1 MALTDGVY
9 PRYEGSVFRP
19 PSEAD
24 SLILQVMYGCSY
36 GQCTFCGMYLDKRFR
51 LRSFQEVKEDVQN
64 LDSALKANVT
74 RVFLADGDALA
85 VPARSMLRILGLL
98 ATELPGL
105 ERVSSYAN
113 AHSLLKRSEEELRAF
128 REHGLEML
136 YVGLESGDEKTLERT
151 CKGVTVAQT
160 IEACHKAK
168 RAGLSLSVM
177 AILGLGGAD
186 RPLEHARGTGKALSD
201 IDPDFI
207 SLLTL
212 MLVPGTP
219 LVEAIELGESAL
231 PGPEESLRELR
242 DIIAATEV
250 TDAVF
255 RTTHASNYLAIEGKL
270 PEDKAA
276 MLEVIDKVLTGGGGT
291 WLRPESLR
299 RL

>member
-1 MALTDGVY
+1 
-9 PRYEGSVFRP
+9 
-19 PSEAD
+19 
-24 SLILQVMYGCSY
+24 
-36 GQCTFCGMYLDKRFR
+36 
-51 LRSFQEVKEDVQN
+51 
-64 LDSALKANVT
+64 
-74 RVFLADGDALA
+74 
-85 VPARSMLRILGLL
+85 
-98 ATELPGL
+98 LPGL

-177 AILGLGGAD
+177 AILGLRGAD

>member
-1 MALTDGVY
+1 MLTDRTY

-24 SLILQVMYGCSY
+24 SLVLQVMYGCSY
-36 GQCTFCGMYLDKRFR
+36 GECTFCGMYLGKRFR
-51 LRSFQEVKEDVQN
+51 VRPFVEVKEDIQN
-64 LDSALKANVT
+64 LDSALKAHAT

-85 VPARSMLRILGLL
+85 LPASSLARILELL
-98 ATELPGL
+98 AGELPRLG
-105 ERVSSYAN
+105 RVSSYAN
-113 AHSLLKRSEEELRAF
+113 AHSLLERSEEELRSL

-136 YVGLESGDEKTLERT
+136 YVGLESGDEETLRRT
-151 CKGVTVAQT
+151 RKGVTVAQT
-160 IEACHKAK
+160 VEACHKAK
-168 RAGLSLSVM
+168 RAGLRLSVM

-186 RPLEHARGTGKALSD
+186 RSFEHARGTGKALSD

-219 LVEAIELGESAL
+219 LAEAIERGESVL

-242 DIIAATEV
+242 WMIAAAEV
-250 TDAVF
+250 TDALL

-270 PEDKAA
+270 PEDKSA
-276 MLEVIDKVLTGGGGT
+276 MLEVVDNVLSGGGRT
-291 WLRPESLR
+291 WLRPEPLR